1 MRHLHFFLCLCNLIN
16 DREHITPGI
25 TLHTHARTRTEDKV
39 QHSRL
44 SPGELSS
51 WSLRESRPC
60 FIRHWSS
67 SCFAFPV
74 ASLTSIRSVET
85 ELRNQLPR
93 TTSVLPGA
101 LGVLQ
106 YFSLALNTV
115 YKDVP
120 NEILS
125 VTSTITATLMK
136 AKHLAWQQSL
146 LTMTP
151 DTRHFCR
158 QVPGPKMSQGFGCMC
173 SDIKLFN

>member
-1 MRHLHFFLCLCNLIN
+1 MTENTLHLALHY
-16 DREHITPGI
+16 T
-25 TLHTHARTRTEDKV
+25 HTHARTHEHTHAHTRTEDKV
-39 QHSRL
+39 QHSRSRLWHSL
-44 SPGELSS
+44 SPDELSS

-106 YFSLALNTV
+106 YFSLTLNTV

-136 AKHLAWQQSL
+136 AKHLACSNLYWPWHQTPATSVGKCQAL
-146 LTMTP
+146 KCHKVLAACVLT
-151 DTRHFCR
+151 
-158 QVPGPKMSQGFGCMC
+158 
-173 SDIKLFN
+173 

>member
-1 MRHLHFFLCLCNLIN
+1 M
-16 DREHITPGI
+16 
-25 TLHTHARTRTEDKV
+25 
-39 QHSRL
+39 
-44 SPGELSS
+44 
-51 WSLRESRPC
+51 
-60 FIRHWSS
+60 
-67 SCFAFPV
+67 
-74 ASLTSIRSVET
+74 ASLTSITSVET

-125 VTSTITATLMK
+125 VTSIITATLMK
-136 AKHLAWQQSL
+136 AKRLAWQQSL

-158 QVPGPKMSQGFGCMC
+158 QVPGLKMSQGFGCMC
-173 SDIKLFN
+173 FDIKLFN